1 MAHSLYE
8 LAIRSHALKLLLGQ
22 LLLVVFMV
30 LMTEFT
36 SDHRSAR
43 SALLGGL
50 IFLVP
55 QFIFTKL
62 SFLFMGADKIL
73 LSNSVMMFGYF
84 CKFTLMIL
92 LFIVVLNHPQV
103 DHFNLFITFTIVMF
117 SQVFSLLR
125 PLPPKGVTC

>member
-62 SFLFMGADKIL
+62 SFLFMGKGKQL
-73 LSNSVMMFGYF
+73 LTNSLMLFGYF

-92 LFIVVLNHPQV
+92 LFAVVLNHPQV

-125 PLPPKGVTC
+125 PLPAKAVTC